1 MLFYTFIGSLTAF
14 LTIYV
19 LRGFG
24 LLSFLPGSI
33 VLLLLFIA
41 LSSGITWGVIKTF
54 KY

>member
-1 MLFYTFIGSLTAF
+1 MLFYSFIGSLTAF
-14 LTIYV
+14 VTIYS

-33 VLLLLFIA
+33 VLLLVFIA
-41 LSSGITWGVIKTF
+41 LSTGITWGIVQTF